1 MRKIYN
7 LTLVLCAV
15 IMALGTGICLVA
27 ADRLMAMFT
36 QNPETIRLGAQAL
49 RIISLGFIISA
60 VSVASSGALE
70 GLGKGTQSF
79 VISLFRYALVILP
92 AAFLLSRIFGAEG
105 VWHAFW
111 LTEVITSVVSLVV
124 YRRSVEQ

>member
-1 MRKIYN
+1 
-7 LTLVLCAV
+7 
-15 IMALGTGICLVA
+15 
-27 ADRLMAMFT
+27 MFT

-111 LTEVITSVVSLVV
+111 LTEVITSAVSLVV